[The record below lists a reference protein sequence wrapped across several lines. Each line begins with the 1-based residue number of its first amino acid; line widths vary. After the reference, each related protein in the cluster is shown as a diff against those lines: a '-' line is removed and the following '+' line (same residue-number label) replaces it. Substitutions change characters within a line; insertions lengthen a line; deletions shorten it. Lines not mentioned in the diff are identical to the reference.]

1 MLYDRFHAGDSP
13 KSQQWSCETRPVA
26 FRHDVTPIRRLDH
39 VAVLVRDTAI
49 ALDHFSGHLGLRV
62 AHQEELREPPLRLT
76 YLDCGN
82 AFIQLVEPLDGSS
95 ELAQLLER
103 RGEGL
108 HHLCFGV
115 DDVPQAVA
123 QLSDPGRPRAALGSG
138 RGRQSGFV
146 ANGAGHN
153 VLVELTGF
161 VRDEDV
167 DGTPGWLDN
176 ERDQTV

>member
-1 MLYDRFHAGDSP
+1 M
-13 KSQQWSCETRPVA
+13 
-26 FRHDVTPIRRLDH
+26 TPIRRLDH
-39 VAVLVRDTAI
+39 VAVLVRDTAL

-62 AHQEELREPPLRLT
+62 CHQEELSEPPVRLT

-82 AFIQLVEPLDGSS
+82 AFIQLVEPLDHSS
-95 ELAQLLER
+95 ELAKTLEK

-123 QLSDPGRPRAALGSG
+123 ELSRPGLPRAPLGQG
-138 RGRQSGFV
+138 RGRTSGFV
-146 ANGAGHN
+146 ANGADHG

-161 VRDEDV
+161 VRHEDV
-167 DGTPGWLDN
+167 DGTPGWL
-176 ERDQTV
+176 R